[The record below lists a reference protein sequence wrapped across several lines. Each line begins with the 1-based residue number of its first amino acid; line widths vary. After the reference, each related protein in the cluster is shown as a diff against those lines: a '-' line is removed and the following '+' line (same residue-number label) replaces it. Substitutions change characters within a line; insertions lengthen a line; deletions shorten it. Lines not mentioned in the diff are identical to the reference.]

1 MTTRILTLPQRCET
15 QYAPLA
21 VLGYCLMR
29 SDVLRPLAEVELK
42 IKTVAH
48 APMQKLQDVLVS
60 ILANCSSIKQVDLR
74 IRPDLV
80 LAHAW
85 GREQFAQQSTLA
97 DTLDA
102 FSAHAVE
109 QLRQATQTIYRQQGR
124 LWRHDFGNRLVLDI
138 DLTGLPC
145 SPQAQ
150 ASEKGYFS
158 QEKNTYG
165 RQLVR
170 ASAPAYHETLHSQL
184 YPGGQSGQAIFKP
197 TVRALQAQ
205 FAWSREQRQQIIWR
219 TDSGLGT
226 DANINWALTHD
237 YQVLMKGY
245 NGKRA
250 SALGRRIAARDWYQL
265 ADEKWVALPAHAPRY
280 ARRTQTLLLRWRT
293 PKTKK
298 MKYATLVH
306 SLLDYDWHSIPAL
319 YDDRGAMEGEIKAD
333 KFGLLLP
340 RRRKRL
346 FAAQEALI
354 LLTDLA
360 HNLATWT
367 QDWMFADSRFA
378 TSGPFALVHDVF
390 CVPGEVLLKGD
401 RLQMVALR
409 ESHPYAQELALCLA
423 KLLTYFGNP

>member
-1 MTTRILTLPQRCET
+1 
-15 QYAPLA
+15 
-21 VLGYCLMR
+21 
-29 SDVLRPLAEVELK
+29 
-42 IKTVAH
+42 
-48 APMQKLQDVLVS
+48 
-60 ILANCSSIKQVDLR
+60 LR

-80 LAHAW
+80 LAQAW

-102 FSAHAVE
+102 FDPQAVE
-109 QLRQATQTIYRQQGR
+109 QLREATQTIYRQQGR
-124 LWRHDFGNRLVLDI
+124 VRRHDFVNQLFLDI

-145 SPQAQ
+145 SPHAQ

-165 RQLVR
+165 RQLTRV
-170 ASAPAYHETLHSQL
+170 SAPSYHETLFSRL

-205 FAWSREQRQQIIWR
+205 SEWSREQRRQIIWR

-250 SALGRRIAARDWYQL
+250 SALGRRIAARDWYPI
-265 ADEKWVALPAHAPRY
+265 ADEKWVALPSHAPRY

-306 SLLDYDWHSIPAL
+306 SLLEQDWRTIPAL

-367 QDWMFADSRFA
+367 QDWMFVGSRFA
-378 TSGPFALVHDVF
+378 GYGPVALVNDVF
-390 CVPGEVLLKGD
+390 CVPGELILKGD
-401 RLQMVALR
+401 KLQMVALR
-409 ESHPYAQELALCLA
+409 ESHPYAQDLALCLA
-423 KLLTYFGNP
+423 KLLSHFGNP

>member
-1 MTTRILTLPQRCET
+1 MH
-15 QYAPLA
+15 
-21 VLGYCLMR
+21 
-29 SDVLRPLAEVELK
+29 SDFLRPLAGVELK
-42 IKTVAH
+42 IKTVTHEPA
-48 APMQKLQDVLVS
+48 QKLQDVLVS

-74 IRPDLV
+74 IRPDVV
-80 LAHAW
+80 LAQAW

-102 FSAHAVE
+102 FTAHSVE
-109 QLRQATQTIYRQQGR
+109 QLRQATQAIYQQYGR
-124 LWRHDFGNRLVLDI
+124 VWRHEFVQPLFLDI

-145 SPQAQ
+145 SAQAQ
-150 ASEKGYFS
+150 GSEKGYFS

-165 RQLVR
+165 RQLAR
-170 ASAPAYHETLHSQL
+170 ASAPSYHETLFSRL
-184 YPGGQSGQAIFKP
+184 YSGGQSGQAIFKP
-197 TVRALQAQ
+197 TVRALQAK
-205 FAWSREQRQQIIWR
+205 FEWSREQRRQIIWR

-226 DANINWALTHD
+226 DANLNWALTHD

-250 SALGRRIAARDWYQL
+250 SALARRIAARDWYQL
-265 ADEKWVALPAHAPRY
+265 ADAKWVALPARAPRY
-280 ARRTQTLLLRWRT
+280 ARRTQPLLLRWRT

-306 SLLDYDWHSIPAL
+306 SLLDQDWHRIPAL
-319 YDDRGAMEGEIKAD
+319 YDDRGAIEGEIKAD

-367 QDWMFADSRFA
+367 QDWMFVGSRFA
-378 TSGPFALVHDVF
+378 HYGPVALVNDVF
-390 CVPGEVLLKGD
+390 CVPGELTIKND
-401 RLQMVALR
+401 ELQMVALR
-409 ESHPYAQELALCLA
+409 ESHPYAADLALCLA
-423 KLLTYFGNP
+423 KLLAHFGNP